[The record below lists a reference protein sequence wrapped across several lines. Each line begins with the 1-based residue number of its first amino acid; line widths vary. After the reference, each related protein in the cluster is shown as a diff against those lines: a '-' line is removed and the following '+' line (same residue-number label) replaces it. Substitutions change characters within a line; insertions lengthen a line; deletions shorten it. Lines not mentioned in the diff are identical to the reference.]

1 MTAEEDHLEEIVAGF
16 ATGMLVTRA
25 SDGGMHA
32 RPLAVV
38 RDPKQKSG
46 GSTYF
51 ATSIESP
58 KIGEI
63 EADPN
68 VVVTFQGKARW
79 AVIYG
84 AAEIVRD
91 PELIGRLWSEEWRVF
106 FPDGWKDKSLCLLAI
121 TPKSGEYWDDRGPA
135 GAEAVARS
143 AAALATGRRLDTDEA
158 HDHAKVR
165 QRGSRR

>member
-16 ATGMLVTRA
+16 ATGMLVTRT

-38 RDPKQKSG
+38 RDSKHKR
-46 GSTYF
+46 GSIYF
-51 ATSIESP
+51 ATSIGSP
-58 KIGEI
+58 KVGEI

-79 AVIYG
+79 AVIHG
-84 AAEIVRD
+84 AALIVRD
-91 PELIGRLWSEEWRVF
+91 PELIDRLWSEEWRVF
-106 FPDGWKDKSLCLLAI
+106 FPDGPKDKSLCLLAI
-121 TPKSGEYWDDRGPA
+121 TPKSGEYWDDGGPA
-135 GAEAVARS
+135 GAEAAARS
-143 AAALATGRRLDTDEA
+143 AAALATGRRLETDEA